1 MRKLLVILFLLPLLA
16 KGQDPDIYTL
26 DTTDYVSSS
35 EYFSELFHN
44 HKIYNNLSVASPA
57 AYGGQATYM
66 SAAWAGAHD
75 AGGMDYVG
83 KLANGA
89 MYGHGYFVGSVFGTS
104 GSLHEITTDSAGATL
119 PYFVQFDYGT
129 AWGTELWNLGGVT
142 INGGVEVAGTLSGG
156 VRGNGTTGSTSQTS
170 FVPVQFYKTAFIT
183 KVQMG
188 YAPLALDTVNGG
200 TVWSWGGSGS
210 LPMICRGSSPTRSYT
225 VPDTVAIP
233 SAAGRALDIAG
244 WGEWGFIL
252 TTKHDLLFLGNQGN
266 YATGGSGG
274 TSNLPQDVSST
285 LYSYIKNPA
294 TGLADSIVK
303 IAVNGSGTYAITQSG
318 RLWFWGSAVCGGG
331 GNGLMV
337 NWPLYT
343 SNPAPYGGTQL
354 LPYLYDGGVNEVMT
368 TPVNLAPGTTN
379 WTCIYTNACYTF
391 FATFVR
397 SDGRAYAV
405 ARDKA
410 DPFWLPT
417 IQASYSIGKIV
428 GDYPDSWDEPYLIQ
442 IAGNGVSAQPYTT
455 TYQVTCPRCITYPSG
470 DTCNTYT
477 NPAHTA
483 PTASLT
489 GFYSGGSIYLN
500 GTGTTPGPHVTHMYD
515 YTLTQTTPGSDPAV
529 LDMGIQ
535 LAGANSTAILDTIS
549 TAQGV
554 TIPNGTYH
562 FTLRVRNTSWD
573 STFATLSVL
582 VSSTPQTNFF
592 FSAAG
597 TSSTCTAPGVTTSCP
612 FTLLN
617 SSIAAGVAGNNYYL
631 NSGDVCAIKIVV
643 GISGTAGN
651 PVTISSY
658 GTGNEP
664 VIGGTTLLSGFTN
677 TSGNLWQTTWSGPV
691 PYLLSI
697 NGVLASKS
705 RTPNLTT
712 GYFIPSAMGSNTVTD
727 AANASQAPI
736 GDTIIGRSSGFTL
749 DQVKVTGNAS
759 NILTVSPNFTYN
771 GVGGLGWFVIG
782 NTPDSITEWNL
793 LTGAIQVY
801 SVGTPTGYKV
811 PTVGIPLT
819 ISGNYINVNGIH
831 IKGGDTCNI
840 LLTGSHDNINSDSI
854 TYGYDGILMTS
865 ATYDTITGNYMAHF
879 GDNAIQKTNTSNYNN
894 YVVNNTIFDQGMLP
908 GMGRTG
914 NTYQSYSGIIPG
926 DSGCVVK
933 FNFIDSTGYIP
944 IAIYGP
950 RSVVDTNY
958 IINFAWVKSDAGG
971 VYTWKASAGTLDSAI
986 EIKSNTIVNGGGPMA
1001 LNGTTLNN
1009 SALASAVYPDNY
1021 SSQVHASYNTAVN
1034 INGPAFFN
1042 HGPSNTFLHNTAFG
1056 SGYCDFLPA
1065 EVGPVITGLVAKYN
1079 VWASGTWT
1087 QPAVRFTTINNDL
1100 ATFGS
1105 SDSNQIAAYN
1115 GAPNPFWTFTNVDP
1129 GTFRTLSGW
1138 TALLGYDVHSTYTTG
1153 VLYFAYNP
1161 TGASLVV
1168 PLPGAFVDLNGNSY
1182 WGSVTLA
1189 PYSSIVLINVGVP
1202 IQILRG
1208 SRIIIL

>member
-1 MRKLLVILFLLPLLA
+1 MRKLLIILFLLPLLA
-16 KGQDPDIYTL
+16 KGQDPDIHNP
-26 DTTDYVSSS
+26 DTVTHGSYS
-35 EYFSELFHN
+35 EYYAMMIVN
-44 HKIYNNLSVASPA
+44 HQIYNNLSVASPSKYTGQA
-57 AYGGQATYM
+57 AYMAEGI
-66 SAAWAGAHD
+66 AGAHD
-75 AGGMDYVG
+75 ALGWDQNGSLYVT
-83 KLANGA
+83 
-89 MYGHGYFVGSVFGTS
+89 GSIFGTS
-104 GSLHEITTDSAGATL
+104 EFAMVNKTVDSAGNPLA
-119 PYFVQFDYGT
+119 PVVQASYGT
-129 AWGTELWNLGGVT
+129 AWGSEEWNVGIVGS
-142 INGGVEVAGTLSGG
+142 NGSLEEAGDLTGG
-156 VRGNGTTGSTSQTS
+156 VRGNGTGGPTSQTT
-170 FVPVQFYKTAFIT
+170 FVKPVFYRSTFFT

-188 YAPLALDTVNGG
+188 PAVMALDTVNGG
-200 TVWSWGGSGS
+200 SVWTWGGNNGGGSGGS
-210 LPMICRGSSPTRSYT
+210 LYMIGRGSSPTRSFT

-233 SAAGRALDIAG
+233 SGDGRAKDIAG
-244 WGEWGFIL
+244 WGWWGYIL
-252 TTKHDLLFLGNQGN
+252 TTKSRLLFIGEQSN
-266 YATGGSGG
+266 YATGGTFGASY
-274 TSNLPQDVSST
+274 TPQDISST
-285 LYSYIKNPA
+285 IYATVKNSS
-294 TGLADSIVK
+294 GQADSIYK
-303 IAVNGSGTYAITQSG
+303 IAVNSSGTYVITKSG
-318 RLWFWGSAVCGGG
+318 ALWFWGSTVTGGG
-331 GNGLMV
+331 GTGNMA
-337 NWPLYT
+337 NWPTYM
-343 SNPAPYGGTQL
+343 SGGHVYPYN
-354 LPYLYDGGVNEVMT
+354 YDGGFGEVMT
-368 TPVNLAPGTTN
+368 TPVHLAPGINN
-379 WTCIYTNACYTF
+379 WQCIYTNACYTF
-391 FATFVR
+391 GAMFAR
-397 SDGRAYAV
+397 ADGRQYAL

-410 DPFWLPT
+410 NNFWLPT
-417 IQASYSIGKIV
+417 IQAGYVIGAIPS
-428 GDYPDSWDEPYLIQ
+428 GYPDSWDQPYLVE
-442 IAGNGVSAQPYTT
+442 IAGNGVATQPYST
-455 TYQVTCPRCITYPSG
+455 TYQVTCPYCQPNNSIN
-470 DTCNTYT
+470 DTCSTYT
-477 NPAHTA
+477 NPAHTP

-535 LAGANSTAILDTIS
+535 LAGANQSSILDTIS
-549 TAQGV
+549 TAEGV

-597 TSSTCTAPGVTTSCP
+597 TSSTCTAPGVSTSCP

-643 GISGTAGN
+643 GISGAPGN

-759 NILTVSPNFTYN
+759 NILTVTPNFTYN

-914 NTYQSYSGIIPG
+914 NTYQSYSGMTPG

-1001 LNGTTLNN
+1001 LNGTTLSN
-1009 SALASAVYPDNY
+1009 SALASAVYDDNY

-1115 GAPNPFWTFTNVDP
+1115 GAPNPLWTFTNVDP
-1129 GTFRTLSGW
+1129 GTFLTLSGW

-1161 TGASLVV
+1161 TGGSLVV
-1168 PLPGAFVDLNGNSY
+1168 ALPGAFVDLNGNSY